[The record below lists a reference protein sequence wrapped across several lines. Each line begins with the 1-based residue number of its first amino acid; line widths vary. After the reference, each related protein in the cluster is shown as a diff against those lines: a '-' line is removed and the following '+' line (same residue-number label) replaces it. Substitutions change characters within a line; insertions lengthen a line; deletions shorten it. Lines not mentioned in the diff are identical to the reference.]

1 MTRRDLLWAVTAGA
15 GASCLPMRAQQ
26 PIGYREYAKCLPDAI
41 RMLAAEAYERRKAE
55 IRKLTTTAAIH
66 ARQK

>member
-1 MTRRDLLWAVTAGA
+1 
-15 GASCLPMRAQQ
+15 MRAQQ